1 MKIPS
6 WLPQHS
12 RPLKFFPNFPVD
24 FLDQLGG
31 WGRGGEQ
38 EIREGGWGGGGGRDE
53 LPSTNQNLLTDPAVA
68 YLRGLDFFS

>member
-24 FLDQLGG
+24 FLDQLRG
-31 WGRGGEQ
+31 WGRGG
-38 EIREGGWGGGGGRDE
+38 GGRKSVKVDGVG
-53 LPSTNQNLLTDPAVA
+53 AVGGMN
-68 YLRGLDFFS
+68 YRPPIRTH